1 MSRVVSDHRGHDGAG
16 DREQRHATRPGHE
29 THVKANARKVV
40 SQFESAA
47 GWCRAAPSAAI
58 WLALS
63 LVVERGTAR
72 LSAAACHTFKQKLF
86 WLAFWPSVAPVLIYQ
101 SKYCA
106 MQGADRIDR

>member
-16 DREQRHATRPGHE
+16 DREQRHATRPGQE
-29 THVKANARKVV
+29 TYVKANARKVV

-63 LVVERGTAR
+63 MEQILR
-72 LSAAACHTFKQKLF
+72 
-86 WLAFWPSVAPVLIYQ
+86 
-101 SKYCA
+101 
-106 MQGADRIDR
+106 DRSD